1 MIRNYLLTAF
11 RNILR
16 HKGFSFINIFGL
28 AISMS
33 VCMLII
39 VIVLDQFKFD
49 DFVTK
54 KDRIYR
60 IETIDNK
67 SSYSLNKSA
76 STVYPLYEE
85 LLTNYDLVED
95 AILLNNNFY
104 GNGLY
109 NETRLSFRG
118 FYATESFFDM
128 FDFELTQNSYSE
140 ALKEPYSIVLMDD
153 FAKKLFGEED
163 PIGKFIS
170 IDSLGEFKVTGIVKK
185 PANKSQFQFDILSSV
200 NTVEVLE
207 TNKKISKISDN
218 WEQSWSSYIYIL
230 VNEKMDLSKIQS
242 ALDAISLEKYA
253 DIEDVNNT
261 FYLKPFNK
269 IVPGAFIGNEIG
281 LFLPKVFILFFAGL
295 ALVIIISAAFN
306 YTSLSMARALLRAKE
321 VGVRKT
327 LGATRKL
334 VIFQFLMEA
343 VLVAI
348 FALLFG
354 IVLLQFILP
363 GFSGMKMMSLLDLEP
378 AQNFTVYFWFFIF
391 ALLTG
396 FLSGILPAV
405 YISAFNPIKVLKGV
419 SNIKLLSKIT
429 LRKIL
434 LVTQFVFSM
443 IFIISIILIYR
454 QMNYMVNA
462 NMGFDRDLVYN
473 IRLQNNDFEKV
484 KNYYSQFPEVS
495 NIAGVD
501 HPAAVGS
508 LSDVNARLQKEDEKM
523 VIHQF
528 LVDENYIDV
537 MGLELIAGRNF
548 PKNLNSE
555 TESFVI
561 IDEKAVK
568 TFNFES
574 PQNAIGQNI
583 IINDSSLVEVIGV
596 IKEFTYV
603 AMFLP
608 ERALLLRHSP
618 DNIRIAVLRIE
629 AGSSPALI
637 AKFEKEWEKIDKYNE
652 FNGVFLDD
660 EIKDYYSYFED
671 ITYTVGFTSILAIVI
686 ACLGLLG
693 MATYSTQTRV
703 KEIGIRKVYGA
714 SSKNIMFL
722 ISKTYIKLFIIAA
735 FIAGPLAY
743 IINNAWLQYVSK
755 HTKFGFGN
763 IFIGIFVIIS
773 FGMITIASQ
782 TLKAANTNPANTLR
796 YE

>member
-16 HKGFSFINIFGL
+16 HKGFSLINIFGL

-39 VIVLDQFKFD
+39 VIILDQFKYD
-49 DFVTK
+49 DFVTQ
-54 KDRIYR
+54 KDQIYR

-67 SSYSLNKSA
+67 SSYSLNTSA
-76 STVYPLYEE
+76 STVYPLYDEF
-85 LLTNYDLVED
+85 LTNYDLVED
-95 AILLNNNFY
+95 AVLLNNRFW

-109 NETRLSFRG
+109 KETRLSFNG
-118 FYATESFFDM
+118 FYVSESFFDM
-128 FDFELTQNSYSE
+128 FNFELENNSSNNV
-140 ALKEPYSIVLMDD
+140 LKEPYSIVLNKETAQK
-153 FAKKLFGEED
+153 FFGEED

-170 IDSLGEFKVTGIVKK
+170 VDSLGEFKVTGIVKE
-185 PANKSQFQFDILSSV
+185 PANKSQFQFDMLASISTI
-200 NTVEVLE
+200 NVLE
-207 TNKKISKISDN
+207 NSEKITRISDD
-218 WEQSWSSYIYIL
+218 WETSWSSYIYIL
-230 VNEKMDLSKIQS
+230 VNKNMDLNKIQN
-242 ALDAISLEKYA
+242 ALDAISKEKYA

-281 LFLPKVFILFFAGL
+281 MFLPKIFIMFFGGL

-327 LGATRKL
+327 LGANRRL
-334 VIFQFLMEA
+334 IIFQFLTEA
-343 VLVAI
+343 FLVAI
-348 FALLFG
+348 FALLFA

-363 GFSGMKMMSLLDLEP
+363 GFSGMKMMSLLDLNP
-378 AQNFTVYFWFFIF
+378 AQDFTVFFWFFIF
-391 ALLTG
+391 ALVTG

-419 SNIKLLSKIT
+419 SNIRLLSKIT

-443 IFIISIILIYR
+443 IFIISIILIYK
-454 QMNYMVNA
+454 QMNHMVNA

-473 IRLQNNDFEKV
+473 IRLQDNDFEKV

-495 NIAGVD
+495 KIAGVD
-501 HPAAVGS
+501 HPAGVGN
-508 LSDVNARLQKEDEKM
+508 LSNVYARLQMEDEKM
-523 VIHQF
+523 EIHQF
-528 LVDENYIDV
+528 MVDENFIDV
-537 MGLELIAGRNF
+537 MGLELIAGHNF
-548 PKNLNSE
+548 PENLGSE
-555 TESFVI
+555 TESFII
-561 IDEKAVK
+561 IDEEAVK

-574 PQNAIGQNI
+574 PQNAIGKNI

-608 ERALLLRHSP
+608 ERALLLRHAP
-618 DNIRIAVLRIE
+618 RNIRIAALRIE
-629 AGSSPALI
+629 AGNSPTLI
-637 AKFEKEWEKIDKYNE
+637 SKFEREWKKIDKYNE
-652 FNGVFLDD
+652 FRGDFLDD

-671 ITYTVGFTSILAIVI
+671 VTYTVGFTSILAIVI

-714 SSKNIMFL
+714 SSKNIMYL
-722 ISKTYIKLFIIAA
+722 ISKTYINLFIIAA
-735 FIAGPLAY
+735 IIAGPLAY
-743 IINNAWLQYVSK
+743 LINNMWLQYVSD
-755 HTKFGFGN
+755 HTKFGFGI
-763 IFIGIFVIIS
+763 IFTGIFVIIS

-782 TLKAANTNPANTLR
+782 TLKAANTNPAESLR